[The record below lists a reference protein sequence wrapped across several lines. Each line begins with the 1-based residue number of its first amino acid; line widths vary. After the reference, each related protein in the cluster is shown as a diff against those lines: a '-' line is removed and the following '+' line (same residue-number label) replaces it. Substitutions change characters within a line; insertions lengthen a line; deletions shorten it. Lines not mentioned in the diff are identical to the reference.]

1 MRIDTAFLR
10 REVAALLA
18 TAALAVAAPAA
29 AQSNAPAEVFTAFAV
44 NTSGVGPSGAGTFDI
59 VIDRWSSQ
67 AEGDRLR
74 QVFLEKGAS
83 RLLDALQDAP
93 RVGFLR
99 DQRSPGWDIRFAIQ
113 FPDEDGGR
121 RIYILTDRRI
131 GLWEARN
138 RPRSIDYP
146 FTFIE
151 MHIGRDGVGEGKAS
165 VATRITL
172 NEKTNQVELEN
183 YGIQPVALTKVTA
196 KPR

>member
-1 MRIDTAFLR
+1 MRIDTTFTR
-10 REVAALLA
+10 RHAAALLA
-18 TAALAVAAPAA
+18 AAVLAVPAPGA
-29 AQSNAPAEVFTAFAV
+29 AQTNAPAEVFTAFAV
-44 NTSGVGPSGAGTFDI
+44 NMSGVGPSGSGTFDI

-74 QVFLEKGAS
+74 QVFLEKGAD
-83 RLLDALQDAP
+83 RLLDALQDTP

-113 FPDEDGGR
+113 FPDEEGGR

-138 RPRSIDYP
+138 RPRTIDYP

-151 MHIGRDGVGEGKAS
+151 MRIGRDGVGEGKAS
-165 VATRITL
+165 VATKISL
-172 NEKTNQVELEN
+172 NKKTNQIELEN

-196 KPR
+196 KAR

>member
-1 MRIDTAFLR
+1 MRIDTTLLR
-10 REVAALLA
+10 RHVAALLA
-18 TAALAVAAPAA
+18 AAALAVAAPAA
-29 AQSNAPAEVFTAFAV
+29 AQSNAPAEIFTAFAV
-44 NTSGVGPSGAGTFDI
+44 NMSGVGPSSAGTFDI

-74 QVFLEKGAS
+74 QVFLEKGAE

-151 MHIGRDGVGEGKAS
+151 MRIGRDGVGEGKAS
-165 VATRITL
+165 VATKITL
-172 NEKTNQVELEN
+172 NKKTNQIELEN
-183 YGIQPVALTKVTA
+183 YGIQPVALTRVTA
-196 KPR
+196 KAK

>member
-1 MRIDTAFLR
+1 MRIDTTCLR
-10 REVAALLA
+10 RDVAALVA
-18 TAALAVAAPAA
+18 AVAFAVGAPAA
-29 AQSNAPAEVFTAFAV
+29 AQSHAPAEVFTAFAV
-44 NTSGVGPSGAGTFDI
+44 NMSGVGPSSTGTFDI

-67 AEGDRLR
+67 TEGDRLR
-74 QVFLEKGAS
+74 QVFLEKGPE
-83 RLLDALQDAP
+83 RLLDALQDTP

-99 DQRSPGWDIRFAIQ
+99 DQRSPGWDIRFAVQ
-113 FPDEDGGR
+113 FADGDGGR

-165 VATRITL
+165 VATKITL
-172 NEKTNQVELEN
+172 NEKTNQIELED
-183 YGIQPVALTKVTA
+183 YGIQPVALTRVTA
-196 KPR
+196 KAR

>member
-1 MRIDTAFLR
+1 MRFHTTVLR
-10 REVAALLA
+10 RHVAALLA
-18 TAALAVAAPAA
+18 AATLAVAAPAA
-29 AQSNAPAEVFTAFAV
+29 AQSNAPAEIFTAFAV
-44 NTSGVGPSGAGTFDI
+44 YMSGVGPSSTGTFDI

-74 QVFLEKGAS
+74 QVFLEKGAE

-151 MHIGRDGVGEGKAS
+151 MRIGRDGVGEGKAS
-165 VATRITL
+165 VATKIAL
-172 NEKTNQVELEN
+172 NKKTNQIELEN
-183 YGIQPVALTKVTA
+183 YGIQPVALTRVTA
-196 KPR
+196 KAK

>member
-1 MRIDTAFLR
+1 MRLDIHVR
-10 REVAALLA
+10 RRDVAALLA
-18 TAALAVAAPAA
+18 VAVFGLTAPAA

-44 NTSGVGPSGAGTFDI
+44 NMSGVGPSAAGTFDV

-74 QVFLEKGAS
+74 QVFVERGPE
-83 RLLDALQDAP
+83 RLLDALQDTP

-151 MHIGRDGVGEGKAS
+151 MRIGRDGVGEGKAS
-165 VATRITL
+165 VAAKITL
-172 NEKTNQVELEN
+172 NTKTNQIELEN

-196 KPR
+196 RAR